1 MANVGNMSLNN
12 TGAGGINGTGM
23 DNSATGSM
31 NGFIGA
37 AGFILLI
44 SLLGII
50 GNSLVFWYL
59 GFRIKRTKYTVYI
72 LNLAVADLI
81 YLISVSIVMSITI
94 VLFLEP
100 NHKIANPQ
108 KVLDV
113 LEFFLD
119 FGNTADMF
127 LLTAISVERCLS
139 VFYPLWYRCNRPKIQ
154 SVLVCALLWVLSG
167 LVTLVD
173 NLVCPQNIFGKI
185 SGRCT
190 GVQIFLS
197 VLIFVI
203 AIPIMVSSSLILVI
217 KIRRTTKKEQSPKLF
232 VVIVITVII
241 FLISVAPV
249 RLLWLLLYLQT
260 LPSSFATGAFFF
272 VSYTCVSINSSANPF
287 VYFTVGRHN
296 IKGVCEYLERA
307 LKKVFREEEE
317 EDSGMVCGMTKVS
330 EEGDTTDSNI
340 SFQTQ

>member
-1 MANVGNMSLNN
+1 MANVGNMSLN
-12 TGAGGINGTGM
+12 TGAGGINGTAMGT
-23 DNSATGSM
+23 SATGSV
-31 NGFIGA
+31 NGFVTA
-37 AGFILLI
+37 AGFILVI

-81 YLISVSIVMSITI
+81 YLICISVVMSITV

-100 NHKIANPQ
+100 NHNIANPG
-108 KVLDV
+108 KVLDI
-113 LEFFLD
+113 LEIFLD

-139 VFYPLWYRCNRPKIQ
+139 VFFPFWYRCKRPKIQ
-154 SVLVCALLWVLSG
+154 SVFVCSLLWCLSG

-173 NLVCPQNIFGKI
+173 NIVCPQELFGKI

-197 VLIFVI
+197 VLIFI
-203 AIPIMVSSSLILVI
+203 ITIPIMVSSSLILVI
-217 KIRRTTKKEQSPKLF
+217 KIQRTTKKGQPPKLF
-232 VVIVITVII
+232 KVIVISVIL

-249 RLLWLLLYLQT
+249 RLLWLLLYLQS
-260 LPSSFATGAFFF
+260 LPFIFSAGAFFF
-272 VSYTCVSINSSANPF
+272 ASYACVSINSSANPF
-287 VYFTVGRHN
+287 VYFMVGSHN
-296 IKGVCEYLERA
+296 MKGVCEYLERA

-317 EDSGMVCGMTKVS
+317 EGRGEGCAMTKANEDS
-330 EEGDTTDSNI
+330 DTMDSNI
-340 SFQTQ
+340 SFQT

>member
-12 TGAGGINGTGM
+12 TGAGVINGTAMG
-23 DNSATGSM
+23 NSAAGSVS
-31 NGFIGA
+31 GFVAA
-37 AGFILLI
+37 AGFILVI

-81 YLISVSIVMSITI
+81 YLICISIVMSITI

-100 NHKIANPQ
+100 KHNIANPR
-108 KVLDV
+108 KVLDI
-113 LEFFLD
+113 LEVFLD

-139 VFYPLWYRCNRPKIQ
+139 VFFPFWYRCSRPKIQ
-154 SVLVCALLWVLSG
+154 SVLVCALLWCLSG

-173 NLVCPQNIFGKI
+173 NFVCPQEIFGKI

-203 AIPIMVSSSLILVI
+203 TIPIMVSSSLILVI
-217 KIRRTTKKEQSPKLF
+217 KIQRTTKKGQPPKLF
-232 VVIVITVII
+232 VVIVISVIV

-249 RLLWLLLYLQT
+249 RLLWLLLYLKT
-260 LPSSFATGAFFF
+260 LPFSFSAGAFFF
-272 VSYTCVSINSSANPF
+272 ASYACVSINSSANPF
-287 VYFTVGRHN
+287 VYFMVGSHN
-296 IKGVCEYLERA
+296 MKGVREYLERA

-317 EDSGMVCGMTKVS
+317 EERGVGCAMTKAN
-330 EEGDTTDSNI
+330 EDGDTMDSNI
-340 SFQTQ
+340 SFQT